1 MDKIIFTCERTKRD
15 FSFNISIAVAG
26 NDVQIS
32 QISPKSGEVIISED
46 LLTNIVQSSQK
57 IHFDSQPS
65 TTDKSAIE
73 TTQSESAKQRLHRIE
88 RSASPILNDDRAS
101 RSAFSDDVVTIDK
114 LQHIDNNEVNEAA
127 ARKLTDGRYFNY
139 IQPTSTS
146 SKLSIESAEIT
157 RSERMAK
164 ELSSDPFLSKRG
176 PRTDTSARSPAA
188 AAAPMISVDSTNTT
202 INPTTA
208 TQMSANVMPTPL
220 IHHGRQNPNPDIQD
234 IITGIVKLLNG
245 NVNVHANTQPQIQ
258 ASRRPY
264 PTRINNRGPP
274 RISEAQP
281 LPNEY
286 EQLPPTSTMRPP
298 PYPFDRP
305 DGPIRPF
312 INGVPL
318 PEQIVPPSM
327 QQNFN
332 RPGFISQNRPPWQRP
347 RPRPPITGNRRPIP
361 PYQPVQSMPEY
372 RPENDVQLTT
382 LEIDQTNAT
391 DDANPTDSNF
401 DLSAYEVEQEEV
413 VDDQIELTT
422 TSNELVQPAT
432 ATPVTTATVTKT
444 AAKKEDFSKKKDK
457 QKSSDKKPVI
467 PVTPTSTEIISPS
480 TAPIEQ
486 QSTVIVVNNSQYVPT
501 TEVAVTNVETSID
514 DISAGTTTALSSS
527 SEPTPSLTT
536 TTKLEFTRPQQPYTQ
551 SGPPTVA
558 ATTHSPIVDTNL
570 PYHPRPGIVLDD
582 PEFKPGG
589 GYRRPPPQ
597 QQQHQIQPT
606 RPVTPPGYGEI
617 FDVTLSAIQGPSGSG
632 SKQTI
637 KIKPY
642 DGGGSYS
649 GGGSGPGGDIIVS
662 PSGDEGFVSI
672 DGKRTYLN
680 LFGDSSETDLLPS
693 SSATVQPH
701 ITTSSVAALPPTPA
715 GPIRSGTHQVVRD

>member
-1 MDKIIFTCERTKRD
+1 MIISDNLR
-15 FSFNISIAVAG
+15 SNIVESSQQDVNFDSLTREQQLQQQSAG
-26 NDVQIS
+26 N
-32 QISPKSGEVIISED
+32 
-46 LLTNIVQSSQK
+46 
-57 IHFDSQPS
+57 
-65 TTDKSAIE
+65 SAIE
-73 TTQSESAKQRLHRIE
+73 KQSESDKEELHQRRLHRIE
-88 RSASPILNDDRAS
+88 RSASPILNEERAS
-101 RSAFSDDVVTIDK
+101 RSAFSDDVVTVDK
-114 LQHIDNNEVNEAA
+114 LQHIDNNDVEAA
-127 ARKLTDGRYFNY
+127 AAAAVSDGRYFNY

-146 SKLSIESAEIT
+146 SKLSVESAEIT

-164 ELSSDPFLSKRG
+164 ELSPDHFLSKRG
-176 PRTDTSARSPAA
+176 PRTDTSARSPAVT
-188 AAAPMISVDSTNTT
+188 SEDTNST

-208 TQMSANVMPTPL
+208 TQMSANVMPTTL
-220 IHHGRQNPNPDIQD
+220 THHGRQNPNPDIQD

-318 PEQIVPPSM
+318 PEQIVPSM

-361 PYQPVQSMPEY
+361 PYQPIPTMPEY

-382 LEIDQTNAT
+382 LEIDSNAT
-391 DDANPTDSNF
+391 ADANPTDPSF
-401 DLSAYEVEQEEV
+401 DLSAYEIDEV
-413 VDDQIELTT
+413 TSDQIESTT
-422 TSNELVQPAT
+422 TEHTIAATPT
-432 ATPVTTATVTKT
+432 ATKS
-444 AAKKEDFSKKKDK
+444 KKEDFSKKKDK
-457 QKSSDKKPVI
+457 SKSVDKKSVI
-467 PVTPTSTEIISPS
+467 SVTPTISEIISSTPTTIPS
-480 TAPIEQ
+480 E
-486 QSTVIVVNNSQYVPT
+486 STTVQYFTT
-501 TEVAVTNVETSID
+501 TEVVVVTTVETSID
-514 DISAGTTTALSSS
+514 SSGTTSVFSSSS
-527 SEPTPSLTT
+527 SEPTPSLKTT
-536 TTKLEFTRPQQPYTQ
+536 SKLEFSRPVQPYTQ
-551 SGPPTVA
+551 AAAQPTIS
-558 ATTHSPIVDTNL
+558 TTHSPVVDTNL

-589 GYRRPPPQ
+589 GYRRPAQ
-597 QQQHQIQPT
+597 QQQQQIQPT

-642 DGGGSYS
+642 DGYS
-649 GGGSGPGGDIIVS
+649 GGSGPGGDIIVS

-680 LFGDSSETDLLPS
+680 LFGDSSETES
-693 SSATVQPH
+693 IASSATIQPQFSAS
-701 ITTSSVAALPPTPA
+701 TVAPPTPA
-715 GPIRSGTHQVVRD
+715 GPIRGTQQAVRTQFLCLCEI